1 MFNDP
6 LIGRQLANFRV
17 ERIIQRGGMAQ
28 VYYGMDVKLHRPV
41 AIKVIDTFY
50 RENPVYARRFVE
62 EARTVATW
70 SHENI
75 IRIYYADDQEGI
87 YYFVME
93 YIDGSDLGSLLAEL
107 TRRGDFISHAE
118 VIRIG
123 RGIAA
128 ALDYAHERGVIHR
141 DVKPS
146 NVMVAK
152 DGRVVLMDF
161 GLALS
166 LQGGSIGEAFGTP
179 QYIAPEQAN
188 RSADAVPQSDIYSLG
203 VIVYELLTGTIP
215 FDDPSAAALVVQ
227 HLLHEPPTPSEINP
241 ALNSAIDEV
250 LLKALRKK
258 PEERYRNG
266 VAFIDALEKVLLAT
280 EKMGAAAALPSLPPP
295 PVGVDLPEPEPPVTD
310 LTIDLTP
317 NPIATP
323 EPETDLSTQ
332 EKRFNW
338 LLGSTFG
345 LGLLVILVITWA
357 FWGQFRGEDE
367 GVVTATPS
375 PTIVLTPSPRPTL
388 VSPTSVAGP
397 VISTVMPTATFT
409 ASPTL
414 LPSPTPSPSPSTTA
428 IPLPSLTP
436 SRTLP
441 APLTE
446 GHEIQLFYD
455 ETSFYLLNADV
466 ASISIRLIT
475 FEAMDENTGEPT
487 RYLFSGRLWSDF
499 FDELEEGKCV
509 RIETVEGPTWMRPQE
524 CADYNATVTPANE
537 TSDLVFWISRS
548 NVSQFRVL
556 WIGQEVGRC
565 QTHLGL
571 CQIFLP
577 E

>member
-6 LIGRQLANFRV
+6 LIDRQLANFRV

-28 VYYGMDVKLHRPV
+28 VYYGQDVKLQRPV

-62 EARTVATW
+62 EARMVATW

-75 IRIYYADDQEGI
+75 IRIYYADDEEGI

-93 YIDGSDLGSLLAEL
+93 YIDGSDLGSLLTER
-107 TRRGDFISHAE
+107 TRRGEFISYVE

-166 LQGGSIGEAFGTP
+166 VQGGSIGEAFGTP

-203 VIVYELLTGTIP
+203 VILYELLTGTIP

-227 HLLHEPPTPSEINP
+227 HLLHEPPIPSEINP
-241 ALNSAIDEV
+241 ALNRAVDEV

-258 PEERYRNG
+258 PEERYANG
-266 VAFIDALEKVLLAT
+266 ATLIDALEKALLEAEGENDAAT
-280 EKMGAAAALPSLPPP
+280 QPSLPPL
-295 PVGVDLPEPEPPVTD
+295 PVGFTPPEPP
-310 LTIDLTP
+310 TP
-317 NPIATP
+317 SLNEMAQAPTPKTPLSTP
-323 EPETDLSTQ
+323 ER
-332 EKRFNW
+332 RFNW
-338 LLGSTFG
+338 ILGSIFG
-345 LGLLVILVITWA
+345 VVLLVLVLITWVL
-357 FWGQFRGEDE
+357 WGQLNTGQAEL
-367 GVVTATPS
+367 VAVTGS
-375 PTIVLTPSPRPTL
+375 PTAVITPSPRPTL
-388 VSPTSVAGP
+388 VTPTRVAGP
-397 VISTVMPTATFT
+397 LISTVMQTATFT
-409 ASPTL
+409 PLPTPSTEPSPLPTTTTTAVPS
-414 LPSPTPSPSPSTTA
+414 PSPTPSRT
-428 IPLPSLTP
+428 IPT
-436 SRTLP
+436 
-441 APLTE
+441 PLTD

-455 ETSFYLLNADV
+455 ETSFYLLNADT
-466 ASISIRLIT
+466 ASLSIRFIT
-475 FEAMDENTGEPT
+475 FEAIDINSGLPT
-487 RYLFSGRLWSDF
+487 DHLFSGRLWSDF

-524 CADYNATVTPANE
+524 CADYNATVTPPNE
-537 TSDLVFWISRS
+537 ASDLVFWISRS
-548 NVSQFRVL
+548 TVSQFRVL

-565 QTHLGL
+565 ETHLGL
-571 CQIFLP
+571 CQIFIP

>member
-28 VYYGMDVKLHRPV
+28 VYYGMDIKLHRPV

-93 YIDGSDLGSLLAEL
+93 YIDGSDLGSLLAEY
-107 TRRGDFISHAE
+107 TRRGDFVSHAE
-118 VIRIG
+118 VIRMG

-258 PEERYRNG
+258 PEERYSSG
-266 VAFIDALEKVLLAT
+266 AAFIDALEKVLLDA
-280 EKMGAAAALPSLPPP
+280 EKMGAAAVLPGLPPL
-295 PVGVDLPEPEPPVTD
+295 PVGVDLPVPELPVPELPHDPILAPTPTAEPK
-310 LTIDLTP
+310 IDL
-317 NPIATP
+317 
-323 EPETDLSTQ
+323 SSQ

-338 LLGSTFG
+338 LLGGIFG
-345 LGLLVILVITWA
+345 LGLMVLLMITWA
-357 FWGQFRGEDE
+357 FWGQFRSEGE
-367 GVVTATPS
+367 VMITVTESLAV
-375 PTIVLTPSPRPTL
+375 VLTPSPIPTL

-397 VISTVMPTATFT
+397 VVSTVMATATFT
-409 ASPTL
+409 PSPTL
-414 LPSPTPSPSPSTTA
+414 SPTAAPSPSATVTVIPS
-428 IPLPSLTP
+428 PSLTP

-455 ETSFYLLNADV
+455 ETSFYLLNADI

-475 FEAMDENTGEPT
+475 FEAIDENTGDPT
-487 RYLFSGRLWSDF
+487 RHLFSGRLWSDF